1 MANQRLHFQVNF
13 TKANRRTV
21 SAVFAAANEDEA
33 LAAVWAGGLFKL
45 PLRQSGFVFFKG
57 GFAWQF
63 PVVVEREL
71 SGGVERSNCAQ
82 GFLSVATTDFK
93 LVYIKLNEGTRSLVV
108 KTADGDY
115 IFDFNLAVPE
125 EDVLLLESLIRNYF
139 TRGLRADDLSE
150 RDESYS
156 MRFTWLAFLDF
167 VKKMPG
173 DIKLAWQNVF
183 GREAWATRK
192 EARKNE
198 RKVKAASKEAKR
210 SEKRA
215 KKSSAKAER
224 EAAFERAKQN
234 ASAAAD
240 NAESTSAQAERK
252 EGDGDAFSG
261 AQTAKNPDSDSTEF
275 DWEAYGEERAREAK
289 KKRVGFLRHAA
300 DLCADWLFVAAIVIR
315 LKPALLSNYI
325 WLKSLE
331 NFGQRFPNVADFSLQ
346 TVPDDIRYVSIALF
360 IQLMFVFFVLKTVV
374 ILSCKNSRR
383 IVSVMLLVM
392 LGVVIFLV
400 GSKFLVFFILSLLIL
415 LTLQFSMEFER
426 SVIKIK
432 TFVFLLGSAF
442 GYVATCF
449 ILNPEIAR
457 EVMDLLSLK
466 VTWW

>member
-173 DIKLAWQNVF
+173 DIKLASSTQNQRPLRRSARKATEMLLA
-183 GREAWATRK
+183 GRKLQKILILIPRNLTGKPTARSVRARQKRSAWAFCAMQRIC
-192 EARKNE
+192 ARI
-198 RKVKAASKEAKR
+198 
-210 SEKRA
+210 
-215 KKSSAKAER
+215 
-224 EAAFERAKQN
+224 
-234 ASAAAD
+234 
-240 NAESTSAQAERK
+240 
-252 EGDGDAFSG
+252 
-261 AQTAKNPDSDSTEF
+261 
-275 DWEAYGEERAREAK
+275 
-289 KKRVGFLRHAA
+289 GFL
-300 DLCADWLFVAAIVIR
+300 
-315 LKPALLSNYI
+315 
-325 WLKSLE
+325 
-331 NFGQRFPNVADFSLQ
+331 
-346 TVPDDIRYVSIALF
+346 
-360 IQLMFVFFVLKTVV
+360 
-374 ILSCKNSRR
+374 
-383 IVSVMLLVM
+383 
-392 LGVVIFLV
+392 
-400 GSKFLVFFILSLLIL
+400 
-415 LTLQFSMEFER
+415 
-426 SVIKIK
+426 
-432 TFVFLLGSAF
+432 
-442 GYVATCF
+442 
-449 ILNPEIAR
+449 
-457 EVMDLLSLK
+457 
-466 VTWW
+466 